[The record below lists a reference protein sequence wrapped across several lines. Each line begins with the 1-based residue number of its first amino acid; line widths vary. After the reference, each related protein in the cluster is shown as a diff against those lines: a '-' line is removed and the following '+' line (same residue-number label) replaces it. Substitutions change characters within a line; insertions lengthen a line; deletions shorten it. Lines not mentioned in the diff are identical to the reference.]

1 MFDELALRRAKA
13 MLVRQRA
20 GLLLQNCH
28 RSVAYAAQQHM
39 WAYQQGLVC
48 GHGSSRQPRLQ
59 AEQAPVMSGSLSTMH
74 SMCSWADGEGH
85 CLMPIP

>member
-20 GLLLQNCH
+20 GLLLHNCH

-39 WAYQQGLVC
+39 
-48 GHGSSRQPRLQ
+48 
-59 AEQAPVMSGSLSTMH
+59 
-74 SMCSWADGEGH
+74 
-85 CLMPIP
+85 